1 MQNPEIRVEHLQR
14 MVPVAEYIES
24 CVDIPKFYACCEA
37 CPNFGTRW
45 SCPPF
50 SFSAAEF
57 WSGFETLCLYGRKI
71 YTPETWLAQSYA
83 PEDLAERYHALLKP
97 VKREMM
103 QKLWDMEAD
112 QPGSV
117 ALSAGSCEICPEG
130 CSRHASLPCRHPEQM
145 RYSIESLGG
154 DVGRSIEMYLG
165 ETLLWAESGHLPA
178 HFILLGG
185 LLMKGGL

>member
-71 YTPETWLAQSYA
+71 YTPETWLDVYKRQS
-83 PEDLAERYHALLKP
+83 LACTTAAFIVHSSRISIRSCSYKPRYFL
-97 VKREMM
+97 
-103 QKLWDMEAD
+103 
-112 QPGSV
+112 
-117 ALSAGSCEICPEG
+117 
-130 CSRHASLPCRHPEQM
+130 
-145 RYSIESLGG
+145 
-154 DVGRSIEMYLG
+154 
-165 ETLLWAESGHLPA
+165 
-178 HFILLGG
+178 
-185 LLMKGGL
+185 